1 MAALACD
8 ICGGKLSMGS
18 GGIAVCDS
26 CGMEHT
32 KERMQE
38 KVQEIKGVVRVDNSH
53 MIENYLGMAQNAFD
67 SSNQAEA
74 ESYCN
79 KVIEIDPNNYQA
91 WLLKGKSA
99 GWQST
104 LQSPRFSETVSC
116 FSKAIVNS
124 PGDERDELIEAT
136 KADIRDLAMAL
147 ISIRSDRFT
156 KWPDEDEAAGFTADI
171 SKIADAMQLFIQQA
185 GVIIP
190 LSEMMA
196 PLAVLVT
203 QSVTKAWQN
212 IILPDYKGNNDKP
225 DEYQWKKFIG
235 RIGYCTDLIQSAIRW
250 CDDDDEEDIP
260 RYENLIF
267 LHNQAINSCSWDTE
281 YFEFHRYFQERENRE
296 KYTQAAIAAAQAN
309 GLIPDA
315 ENDRV
320 WFKKYNLS
328 DSAIAGRRTLIS
340 EYQRKISSFKAENA
354 RKAKELS
361 EKRFTEYWEEHANER
376 QSLEAEK
383 QLLSD
388 QIKELSDE
396 ISRIP
401 EQAELT
407 NLNSRYTQLSGEKAA
422 LSLFKNKEKKA
433 IQEQMDTVNSE
444 ISRVKSKLDSAV
456 SEIRNRRTQL
466 EARLRDIENELK
478 KGR

>member
-1 MAALACD
+1 MAALVCD

-53 MIENYLGMAQNAFD
+53 MIENYLVMAQNAYD

-79 KVIEIDPNNYQA
+79 KIIEIDPNNYQA

-116 FSKAIVNS
+116 FSKAIVNA
-124 PGDERDELIEAT
+124 PEDERGELIEET
-136 KADIRDLAMAL
+136 KADIRDLAAAL
-147 ISIRSDRFT
+147 ISLRSDRFT

-171 SKIADAMQLFIQQA
+171 LKIADAMQLFIQQA

-212 IILPDYKGNNDKP
+212 VVWPDYKGNNDKP

-267 LHNQAINSCSWDTE
+267 LHNQAINSCSWDSKYEDYSDRGMRDTKIRLTQN
-281 YFEFHRYFQERENRE
+281 YGFVPDVVNNRY
-296 KYTQAAIAAAQAN
+296 
-309 GLIPDA
+309 
-315 ENDRV
+315 
-320 WFKKYNLS
+320 WFKQYTLS
-328 DSAIAGRRTLIS
+328 DSAIAHRRTLIS
-340 EYQRKISSFKAENA
+340 EYQRKISSIKAENA

-361 EKRFTEYWEEHANER
+361 EKRFIEYWEAHANEK

-383 QLLSD
+383 QSLSV

-396 ISRIP
+396 IARIP
-401 EQAELT
+401 EQAELS
-407 NLNSRYTQLSGEKAA
+407 NLNSRYKQLSEEKGA
-422 LSLFKNKEKKA
+422 LNLFKSKEKRVL
-433 IQEQMDTVNSE
+433 QEQMDTVNSE

-456 SEIRNRRTQL
+456 SGIKNRMTPL
-466 EARLRDIENELK
+466 EARLKDIENELT